1 MASRAFTDAA
11 ASAKETTRLY
21 TLCVFGSDFAV
32 PWATLL
38 DAESDDDAIA
48 MARSMNRFS
57 ERELWDGHR
66 LVAVIPPA

>member
-1 MASRAFTDAA
+1 MASRAFTDGA
-11 ASAKETTRLY
+11 ASATTTRLY
-21 TLCVFGSDFAV
+21 TLCAFGSDFAV

-38 DAESDDDAIA
+38 EADSDDDAIA